1 LTAAVSIR
9 LLVAIAQVLRLE
21 STRRAVCAR
30 QGRADLARA
39 SLIGLGMTPPQ
50 QFNALGIN
58 FDFGLAQ
65 QLVGEQASAHA
76 DLAVDAPD
84 RELNALGIECR
95 LLGENMLIDV
105 STTARRPGRTE
116 SR

>member
-1 LTAAVSIR
+1 M
-9 LLVAIAQVLRLE
+9 
-21 STRRAVCAR
+21 RRAAGGSRSRV
-30 QGRADLARA
+30 ADRPRHD
-39 SLIGLGMTPPQ
+39 PPQ

-65 QLVGEQASAHA
+65 QLVGEQASAYA
-76 DLAVDAPD
+76 DLVDAPD
-84 RELNALGIECR
+84 RELDALGIECR

>member
-1 LTAAVSIR
+1 QPDER
-9 LLVAIAQVLRLE
+9 LAR
-21 STRRAVCAR
+21 AR
-30 QGRADLARA
+30 QGADLARV
-39 SLIGLGMTPPQ
+39 SLIGLGVTPPQ

-65 QLVGEQASAHA
+65 QLVGEQASAYA
-76 DLAVDAPD
+76 DLVDAPD
-84 RELNALGIECR
+84 RELDALGIECR